1 MNRAIGRWLKA
12 GALMFIAVL
21 VMAACEGPAGVAGA
35 KGDAGVSGQDGAAG
49 PSGQDGAAG
58 PQGLAGQDGAAGP
71 QGPAGQDGATAG
83 GPLREIQTTSMQP
96 LTLKVANEGQ
106 PTTYTWDM
114 KDYYVG
120 GSNVQYEVH
129 IPTGKT
135 RAEVVKGLTVELN
148 GSMVTLTLD
157 PVATAKYGTK
167 SVTIKVS
174 DSTDAYVK
182 DLMMRH
188 NRAPLSGG
196 AASPVVVPLGTQ
208 GTTSATKT
216 ATIKKGA
223 HTVGETID
231 PNVHFVD
238 DDTLTYDAVPAEVA
252 DRYKLLLA
260 PVATG
265 VKITGVQS
273 TWDSVNQVHVPVD
286 VSIGATDSGKL
297 KVLDRNGEEVRVSTM
312 ITVDQAPSPRG
323 AIPTTIIYDDGALA
337 QASSDWW
344 RFFKEPE
351 GGFAASAT
359 WAEDLVVTGNS
370 YTVGDNA
377 VAVDRDRATSCQ
389 RRPRNSRSQQVFP
402 SCMVESSRDSNPA
415 WQPR

>member
-1 MNRAIGRWLKA
+1 MI
-12 GALMFIAVL
+12 
-21 VMAACEGPAGVAGA
+21 
-35 KGDAGVSGQDGAAG
+35 S
-49 PSGQDGAAG
+49 
-58 PQGLAGQDGAAGP
+58 
-71 QGPAGQDGATAG
+71 
-83 GPLREIQTTSMQP
+83 TTSMLP

-106 PTTYTWDM
+106 PITYTWNM
-114 KDYYVG
+114 TDYFVG

-129 IPTGKT
+129 VPTGKT
-135 RAEVVKGLTVELN
+135 RADVGKGLTVELN

-182 DLMMRH
+182 TLMMRH

-196 AASPVVVPLGTQ
+196 AASPVVAPLGTQ
-208 GTTSATKT
+208 SKALATKT

-223 HTVGETID
+223 HTIGETID

-238 DDTLTYDAVPAEVA
+238 DEALTYDAVPAAVA
-252 DRYKLLLA
+252 DKYKLLLT

-273 TWDSVNQVHVPVD
+273 TWDGSAHVPVD
-286 VSIGATDSGKL
+286 VSIGATDSGDL
-297 KVLDRNGEEVRVSTM
+297 KVLDENGEEVRVSTM

-323 AIPTTIIYDDGALA
+323 AIPTTIIYDDGVFA

-351 GGFAASAT
+351 GGFAASADWT
-359 WAEDLVVTGNS
+359 DDL
-370 YTVGDNA
+370 TVLSGDNNYYMVGTVEPVRTTA
-377 VAVDRDRATSCQ
+377 EGAPLPDARRRTSPPTPPTPPT
-389 RRPRNSRSQQVFP
+389 RRRR
-402 SCMVESSRDSNPA
+402 RY
-415 WQPR
+415 